1 MTERRISSAG
11 PPPTA
16 SRNKRVAREAQVP
29 DDERD
34 AVVGVPGRRQRVDLE
49 TSGLDRPGHDLE
61 REALDELV
69 VAGDMVGMS
78 MGDQE
83 MRRRDALALDR
94 GEQRLERRA
103 GVDED
108 GRPSGLVGE
117 QEGIREPRLVHAAL
131 DDHRPGIL
139 EA

>member
-16 SRNKRVAREAQVP
+16 SRKRVSPEKQRSPTTNETP
-29 DDERD
+29 SSECP
-34 AVVGVPGRRQRVDLE
+34 GVASDVDLE
-49 TSGLDRPGHDLE
+49 TAGLDRPGRDLE

-69 VAGDMVGMS
+69 VAGDVVGVAMR
-78 MGDQE
+78 DQE

-103 GVDED
+103 AVDED

-117 QEGIREPRLVHAAL
+117 QERIREPRLVHAAL
-131 DDHRPGIL
+131 DDHRPGS
-139 EA
+139 